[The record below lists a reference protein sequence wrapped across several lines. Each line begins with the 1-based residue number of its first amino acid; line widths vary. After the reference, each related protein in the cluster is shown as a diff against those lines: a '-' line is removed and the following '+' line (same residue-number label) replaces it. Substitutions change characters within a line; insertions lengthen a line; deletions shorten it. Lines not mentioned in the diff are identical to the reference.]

1 MFQRRSTDV
10 IMKWNELKKDDTIYL
25 CIPKYST
32 DGMFQG
38 YLYQESKVISNK
50 KYSNYDSC
58 HLTFKYSANGDGKRT
73 RVRRLIYPNE
83 FELPYIFSDGIYC
96 GSNIGMVIIGITKK
110 GALLGLTH
118 INNQILLQ
126 LEKLKFAYENTKTTL
141 KYEMEHM

>member
-1 MFQRRSTDV
+1 
-10 IMKWNELKKDDTIYL
+10 MKWNELKKDDTIYL

-73 RVRRLIYPNE
+73 KVKRLIYPNE

-96 GSNIGMVIIGITKK
+96 DSNIGTVIIGITKK

-141 KYEMEHM
+141 KHEMEQM